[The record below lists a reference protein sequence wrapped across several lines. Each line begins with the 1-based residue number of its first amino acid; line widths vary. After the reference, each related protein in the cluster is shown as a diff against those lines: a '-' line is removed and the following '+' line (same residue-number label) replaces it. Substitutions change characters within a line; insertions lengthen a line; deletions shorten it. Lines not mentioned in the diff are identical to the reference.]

1 MNDAKFTIHDLIE
14 RIHQLDRAYSLKQ
27 SIEEEVVDINFAT
40 TIPEFIKEHILEFMN
55 ELKSRQGYINP
66 KYVFYTTPLYLM
78 NLKLVAPIF
87 ESQTLFKKFW
97 LKLSKISKNKTENL
111 LDDFLGITCSLYCSL
126 SNKSKNLSD
135 LKKSE
140 KICTKS
146 HQLCELM
153 CEYEQLYYMH
163 ARVPLLEAKDLINMI
178 KSFDFNACSY
188 NKRLQNNKIIKD
200 FYYSVLECAT
210 NFQEQ
215 KDTDIWIPLFD
226 LVKES
231 LKIFSI
237 LTLKEVKMQREYNK
251 QKEFNLFQIIVTNE
265 GNSLRSSLVVQQRA
279 SYCHFS

>member
-1 MNDAKFTIHDLIE
+1 
-14 RIHQLDRAYSLKQ
+14 
-27 SIEEEVVDINFAT
+27 
-40 TIPEFIKEHILEFMN
+40 MN

-251 QKEFNLFQIIVTNE
+251 QSKLNSYSLLSRESKTSKTVEIFIRSISCSIRKNFNKPMYGDVAQIINLIFDSDYTYAE
-265 GNSLRSSLVVQQRA
+265 IAKTEVVPNCRTD
-279 SYCHFS
+279 